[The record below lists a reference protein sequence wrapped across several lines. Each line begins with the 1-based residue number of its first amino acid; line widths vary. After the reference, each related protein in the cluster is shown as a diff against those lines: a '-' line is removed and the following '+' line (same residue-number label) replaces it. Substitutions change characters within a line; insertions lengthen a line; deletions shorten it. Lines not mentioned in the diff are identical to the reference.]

1 LTAEERFVKRLI
13 WKVTLTLLVT
23 GAGAILL
30 FGPRPRF
37 DVPPG
42 RVRILYWEKW
52 TGLEGQEMKQ
62 IVDEFNDTVGRGKG
76 IWVDFASMSSID
88 RKTLISTAA
97 GVPPDVAG
105 LWDNQ
110 IRQFASMNALT
121 PLDEYAA
128 EHGLSRDQY
137 KRVYYDGCCYNG
149 RLYALPSTVWTV
161 ALIWNKQIFQD
172 AAPQLRRAGLDPDRA
187 PRTFDELNRYAAAID
202 EWNTTGGRRSLV
214 RTGYIPLEPQGPF
227 CNVDSFWFGGTF
239 VDSTGTRLLLDT
251 PPYVAEYNWIRGF
264 SERLGKDELAEFRS
278 GFGGPLGLFDSPENP
293 FLAGQNAMEQH
304 GPWIA
309 AFIEKLKPSMNRW
322 HVPEDQLERER
333 NFPRVTIGM
342 SRGQAEQILGPAEL
356 SADGGTLHWLA
367 GVKDLYATLSGDL
380 ISQTHFALR
389 PAEIRQ
395 KYSQWG
401 AAPFPSAVPGMDDVT
416 YAGMDTLVIPNGS
429 QHKKEA
435 FEFLAFV
442 DRQDIAE
449 RLAMLHC
456 NLSPLAKESENYR
469 QNHPN
474 AYADVW
480 DELAASPNAHPL
492 PAIPNW
498 TQLYDD
504 LTEADDRAYLLQGTT
519 AQILGD
525 LQRHAQKDLNKALNL
540 PEDAN
545 IQ

>member
-1 LTAEERFVKRLI
+1 MKRLI
-13 WKVTLTLLVT
+13 WKVTLTLMV
-23 GAGAILL
+23 AGALAIIL
-30 FGPRPRF
+30 FGPRPGSGAAS
-37 DVPPG
+37 G
-42 RVRILYWEKW
+42 RVHILYWEKW
-52 TGLEGQEMKQ
+52 TGLEGQQMQQ
-62 IVDEFNDTVGRGKG
+62 IVDDFNNTVGKEKG
-76 IWVDFASMSSID
+76 IWVDCTSMSSID

-121 PLDEYAA
+121 PLDDYAA
-128 EHGLSRDQY
+128 AHGLTRDHY
-137 KRVYYDGCCYNG
+137 KHVYFDGCCYDG
-149 RLYALPSTVWTV
+149 KLYALPSTVWTV
-161 ALIWNKQIFQD
+161 ALIWNKQAFQD
-172 AAPQLRRAGLDPDRA
+172 AAPELRRAGLDPDRA

-202 EWNTTGGRRSLV
+202 SWETHGSQRHLV

-239 VDSTGTRLLLDT
+239 VDSTGTRLLLDS
-251 PPYVAEYNWIRGF
+251 PPYVATYDWIRSF

-278 GFGGPLGLFDSPENP
+278 GFGGPLGLFDSPQNP
-293 FLAGQNAMEQH
+293 FLAGQNAMEQQ
-304 GPWIA
+304 GPWVA

-322 HVPEDQLERER
+322 HVPPDQLKREQD
-333 NFPRVTIGM
+333 FPLVTTGM
-342 SRGQAEQILGPAEL
+342 TRDQAEQILGPADL
-356 SADGGTLHWLA
+356 SADGNTLHWLA
-367 GVKDLYATLSGDL
+367 GIKDLYATLADNRVTEPHSL
-380 ISQTHFALR
+380 LR
-389 PAEIRQ
+389 PAIERQ

-401 AAPFPSAVPGMDDVT
+401 AAPFPSAVPGVDNVT

-429 QHKKEA
+429 RHKAEA

-442 DRQDIAE
+442 NRQDEIE
-449 RLAMLHC
+449 RLTMSHC
-456 NLSPLAKESENYR
+456 NLSPLAQESDHYR
-469 QNHPN
+469 RDHPN

-480 DELAASPNAHPL
+480 DTLAASPNAHPL

-504 LTEADDRAYLLQGTT
+504 LTEANDRAYLLQGTT
-519 AQILGD
+519 NEILAD
-525 LQRHAQKDLNKALNL
+525 LQRHAQKDLNKSLNL